1 MEIYALAKSF
11 DEFVKRRTHAIPG
24 WLRARCET
32 LSPLIFSVMDGNIQA
47 GEGKSVK
54 LVLLEDLKSYDWKI
68 GMEAAS
74 ILSGGGL
81 LILGVL

>member
-11 DEFVKRRTHAIPG
+11 DEFIKRRTHTMPG

-47 GEGKSVK
+47 GEGKSVR